1 MSFSGN
7 LRAEAA
13 RTIPSAKRDR
23 DTAIAALIANICSFS
38 ETEEGV
44 IRMRFS
50 AGNLFAVRKCFT
62 LIQKNVNIIPVETID
77 EVLEIAF
84 TLDKTYEKETV
95 KPSKKRAAKKSEN
108 KPAET
113 VSV

>member
-44 IRMRFS
+44 IRVVDRLV
-50 AGNLFAVRKCFT
+50 G
-62 LIQKNVNIIPVETID
+62 
-77 EVLEIAF
+77 
-84 TLDKTYEKETV
+84 
-95 KPSKKRAAKKSEN
+95 
-108 KPAET
+108 
-113 VSV
+113 

>member
-62 LIQKNVNIIPVETID
+62 LIQKNVNIRPDLFE
-77 EVLEIAF
+77 
-84 TLDKTYEKETV
+84 
-95 KPSKKRAAKKSEN
+95 
-108 KPAET
+108 
-113 VSV
+113 